1 MGEIRK
7 QRCVLY
13 RRGEQAMSRIFNRNL
28 KDLLNPKWWI
38 VIVAIPHT
46 IFSALVPLLQSEVGS
61 DYFTNAT
68 FGLLNTVVLVSIFV
82 FTTGRSQARMVAV
95 TAGAVFVWLLTMIAI
110 DPASGFDFKA
120 ELAPPFLYKF
130 SINLE
135 LAPPLLL
142 WAMLA
147 LSGVVHWNQG
157 EEETVS
163 IDKEHTRPEV
173 TSEEQSDQLNDLR
186 KLVNRN
192 QG

>member
-1 MGEIRK
+1 MK
-7 QRCVLY
+7 
-13 RRGEQAMSRIFNRNL
+13 RIFDRNL
-28 KDLLNPKWWI
+28 KDLLTPKWWI

-46 IFSALVPLLQSEVGS
+46 IFSAIVPLLQSEVGS
-61 DYFTNAT
+61 DYFTDAT
-68 FGLLNTVVLVSIFV
+68 FGLLNTVVLVSIFL

-95 TAGAVFVWLLTMIAI
+95 TASAVFIWLLTMIAI
-110 DPASGFDFKA
+110 DPANGFDFKA

-147 LSGVVHWNQG
+147 LSGLVHWNHDDSITTLDV
-157 EEETVS
+157 EENSSAEVN
-163 IDKEHTRPEV
+163 PEQ
-173 TSEEQSDQLNDLR
+173 QSSQLSDLR
-186 KLVNRN
+186 DLVNQK

>member
-1 MGEIRK
+1 MK
-7 QRCVLY
+7 
-13 RRGEQAMSRIFNRNL
+13 RIFDRNL
-28 KDLLNPKWWI
+28 RDLLNPKWWI

-68 FGLLNTVVLVSIFV
+68 FGLLNTVVLVSIFL

-95 TAGAVFVWLLTMIAI
+95 TASAVFIWLLTMIAM
-110 DPASGFDFKA
+110 DPANGFDFKA

-142 WAMLA
+142 WAILA
-147 LSGVVHWNQG
+147 LSGIVHWNQSEDDLALEDEG
-157 EEETVS
+157 AETVDVS
-163 IDKEHTRPEV
+163 P
-173 TSEEQSDQLNDLR
+173 EEQSSQLNDLR
-186 KLVNRN
+186 ELVNQK

>member
-1 MGEIRK
+1 MK
-7 QRCVLY
+7 
-13 RRGEQAMSRIFNRNL
+13 RIFDRNL
-28 KDLLNPKWWI
+28 RDLLNPKWWI

-68 FGLLNTVVLVSIFV
+68 FGLLNTVVLVSIFL
-82 FTTGRSQARMVAV
+82 FTTGRAQARMVAV
-95 TAGAVFVWLLTMIAI
+95 TASAVFIWLLTMIAI
-110 DPASGFDFKA
+110 DPANGFDFKA

-147 LSGVVHWNQG
+147 VSGIVHWNRN
-157 EEETVS
+157 EEEAAPGDEETETAEVS
-163 IDKEHTRPEV
+163 PEQ
-173 TSEEQSDQLNDLR
+173 QSSKLNDLR
-186 KLVNRN
+186 ELVNQK

>member
-1 MGEIRK
+1 MK
-7 QRCVLY
+7 
-13 RRGEQAMSRIFNRNL
+13 RIFDRNL
-28 KDLLNPKWWI
+28 RDLLNPKWWI

-68 FGLLNTVVLVSIFV
+68 FGLLNTVVLVSIFL

-95 TAGAVFVWLLTMIAI
+95 TASAVFIWLLTMIAM
-110 DPASGFDFKA
+110 DPANGFDFKA

-142 WAMLA
+142 WAILA
-147 LSGVVHWNQG
+147 LSGIVHWNQS
-157 EEETVS
+157 EEDVALDDEGAETV
-163 IDKEHTRPEV
+163 EV
-173 TSEEQSDQLNDLR
+173 SPEEQSSQLNDLR
-186 KLVNRN
+186 ELVNQK

>member
-1 MGEIRK
+1 MK
-7 QRCVLY
+7 
-13 RRGEQAMSRIFNRNL
+13 RIFDRNL
-28 KDLLNPKWWI
+28 RDLLNPKWWI

-68 FGLLNTVVLVSIFV
+68 FGLLNTVVLVSIFL
-82 FTTGRSQARMVAV
+82 FTTGRAQARMVAV
-95 TAGAVFVWLLTMIAI
+95 TASAVFIWLLTMIAI
-110 DPASGFDFKA
+110 DPANGFDFKA

-147 LSGVVHWNQG
+147 VSGIVHWNRN
-157 EEETVS
+157 EEETAPGDAETETAEVS
-163 IDKEHTRPEV
+163 PEQ
-173 TSEEQSDQLNDLR
+173 QSSQLNDLR
-186 KLVNRN
+186 ELVNQK

>member
-1 MGEIRK
+1 MK
-7 QRCVLY
+7 
-13 RRGEQAMSRIFNRNL
+13 RIFDRNL
-28 KDLLNPKWWI
+28 RDLLNPKWWI

-68 FGLLNTVVLVSIFV
+68 FGLLNTVVLVSIFL

-95 TAGAVFVWLLTMIAI
+95 TASAVFIWLLTMIAM
-110 DPASGFDFKA
+110 DPANGFDFKA

-142 WAMLA
+142 WAILA
-147 LSGVVHWNQG
+147 LSGIVHWNQSEDDVALDDEG
-157 EEETVS
+157 AETVDVS
-163 IDKEHTRPEV
+163 P
-173 TSEEQSDQLNDLR
+173 EEQSSQLNDLR
-186 KLVNRN
+186 ELVNQK

>member
-1 MGEIRK
+1 
-7 QRCVLY
+7 
-13 RRGEQAMSRIFNRNL
+13 MSRIFNRNL
-28 KDLLNPKWWI
+28 KDLLDPKWWI

-46 IFSALVPLLQSEVGS
+46 IFSALVPLFQSEVGS

-68 FGLLNTVVLVSIFV
+68 FGLLNTVVLVAIFM
-82 FTTGRSQARMVAV
+82 FTTGRAQARMVAV

-147 LSGVVHWNQG
+147 LSGVVHWNRS
-157 EEETVS
+157 EEELGFTGEGNERS
-163 IDKEHTRPEV
+163 EV
-173 TSEEQSDQLNDLR
+173 LPEEQSDRLNDLR
-186 KLVNRN
+186 ELVNRN

>member
-1 MGEIRK
+1 MK
-7 QRCVLY
+7 
-13 RRGEQAMSRIFNRNL
+13 RIFDRNL
-28 KDLLNPKWWI
+28 RDLLNPKWWI

-68 FGLLNTVVLVSIFV
+68 FGLLNTVVLVSIFL

-95 TAGAVFVWLLTMIAI
+95 TASAVFIWLLTMIAM
-110 DPASGFDFKA
+110 DPANGFDFKA

-142 WAMLA
+142 WAILA
-147 LSGVVHWNQG
+147 LSGIVHWNQREDDVALDDEG
-157 EEETVS
+157 AETV
-163 IDKEHTRPEV
+163 EV
-173 TSEEQSDQLNDLR
+173 SPEEQSSQLNDLR
-186 KLVNRN
+186 ELVNQK